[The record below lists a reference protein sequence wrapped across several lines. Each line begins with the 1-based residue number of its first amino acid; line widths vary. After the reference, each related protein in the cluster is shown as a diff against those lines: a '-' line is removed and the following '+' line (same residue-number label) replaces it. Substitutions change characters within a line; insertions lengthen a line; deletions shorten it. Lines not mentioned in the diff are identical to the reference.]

1 MLTDLA
7 IRSAKAADKPYKLSD
22 ALGLYLFVKPNGSK
36 LWRFDYTV
44 SKKRKTASFG
54 QYPAVKLTD
63 ARAARDDLKR
73 ELSKGQVIVQRGDV
87 TFGEIATEWMG
98 RLELSEVTMSKK
110 KWLLDA
116 IAGPSLGRRP
126 IRAITS
132 AEVLKVLRDLEVL
145 GKRET
150 ARRLRST
157 ISGVFRY
164 AITTLRAESDPTYV
178 LKGALLP
185 PKVTHMAAITEP
197 VEFGR
202 LLTSIDG
209 YTGWL
214 TVRQALLFTALTF
227 CRPGEVRSAT
237 WGEVDMAKKVWVIP
251 AHKTKMRRQ
260 HEVPLSRQ
268 AMEVLTEARSVD
280 HNSGLVFPSLRSN
293 RKPLSENAMN
303 SALRRMGYRQDEM
316 TSHGFRS
323 SASTILNAQGYD
335 PEVIEL
341 QLAHQDGNTVR
352 RIYNRGTKWDER
364 VRLMQRW
371 ADMMDGFRLL

>member
-7 IRSAKAADKPYKLSD
+7 IRSAKASSKPFKMAD

-44 SKKRKTASFG
+44 SKKRKTASLG
-54 QYPAVKLTD
+54 QYPAVKLTE

-73 ELSKGQVIVQRGDV
+73 RLASGQVTPPSDA
-87 TFGEIATEWMG
+87 TFGEIASEWLG
-98 RLELSEVTMSKK
+98 RLELAEVTMGKK
-110 KWLLDA
+110 KWLVKD
-116 IAGPSLGRRP
+116 IAGPALGHRP
-126 IRAITS
+126 IRVITS

-157 ISGVFRY
+157 ISEVFRY
-164 AITTLRAESDPTYV
+164 AITTLRADNDPTYV
-178 LKGALLP
+178 LRGALLA
-185 PKVTHMAAITEP
+185 PKVTHMAAITDP

-202 LLTSIDG
+202 LLTSIDE

-214 TVRQALLFTALTF
+214 SVKQALLFTALTF
-227 CRPGEVRSAT
+227 CRPGEVRAAT
-237 WGEVDMAKKVWVIP
+237 WDEVDMDKQVWVIP

-268 AMEVLTEARSVD
+268 ALEVLKAARSVE
-280 HNSGLVFPSLRSN
+280 HHSSLIFPSLRSN

-323 SASTILNAQGYD
+323 SASTLLNERGLDA
-335 PEVIEL
+335 EVIEL
-341 QLAHQDGNTVR
+341 QLAHKDANTVR
-352 RIYNRGTKWDER
+352 RIYNRGEKWPER
-364 VRLMQRW
+364 VRLMQKW